1 MYTEKFNKTALRSND
16 NKRLQTFD
24 RVTTFPH
31 GTNVFKLRE
40 NEMLNVR
47 KAKETLK
54 IQSYEF
60 ENEMY
65 VTCNI
70 FLKYMETNSVSE
82 MKRYVKFEVK
92 KMLSCFE
99 TYKGS
104 ILMITQMKMKL
115 SKIKI
120 GHILQIIHTEY

>member
-16 NKRLQTFD
+16 NKRLQTFA

-54 IQSYEF
+54 IQS
-60 ENEMY
+60 
-65 VTCNI
+65 
-70 FLKYMETNSVSE
+70 
-82 MKRYVKFEVK
+82 
-92 KMLSCFE
+92 
-99 TYKGS
+99 
-104 ILMITQMKMKL
+104 
-115 SKIKI
+115 
-120 GHILQIIHTEY
+120 

>member
-24 RVTTFPH
+24 WVTTFSH

-82 MKRYVKFEVK
+82 MKRYAKFEVK

-99 TYKGS
+99 TYK
-104 ILMITQMKMKL
+104 
-115 SKIKI
+115 
-120 GHILQIIHTEY
+120 